1 MTGLEHCSDGTEW
14 ERFFIIDDKPVFG
27 VSLHEIFSPWISTLP
42 RSSQLGISTRVCPTF
57 YIITPDTPNIYDYDG
72 VTCNGE
78 YDDEPLDFWNLRLY
92 LRQLHSEQLPVSGWG
107 FMLHFPTRATMY
119 SERLCAMGKNSMAR
133 AETLY
138 LVSVCRRLHYFVGS
152 SMEFLYW
159 SANQVLFRTESW
171 VVTQVCLSEMT
182 SAYQL
187 TYLLDL

>member
-57 YIITPDTPNIYDYDG
+57 YIITPDTSNIYDYDG

-92 LRQLHSEQLPVSGWG
+92 LRQLHSEQLPVSG
-107 FMLHFPTRATMY
+107 
-119 SERLCAMGKNSMAR
+119 
-133 AETLY
+133 
-138 LVSVCRRLHYFVGS
+138 
-152 SMEFLYW
+152 
-159 SANQVLFRTESW
+159 
-171 VVTQVCLSEMT
+171 
-182 SAYQL
+182 
-187 TYLLDL
+187 